1 MLPFVVFED
10 GDVTRTM
17 LMPVVGDEAMG
28 MYVEDEDEREAIMLA
43 VEETAAAMDDDVAEP
58 GT

>member
-1 MLPFVVFED
+1 
-10 GDVTRTM
+10 M

-28 MYVEDEDEREAIMLA
+28 MYVEDEEESEAIIMLA
-43 VEETAAAMDDDVAEP
+43 VDETAAAIDDEVAEP